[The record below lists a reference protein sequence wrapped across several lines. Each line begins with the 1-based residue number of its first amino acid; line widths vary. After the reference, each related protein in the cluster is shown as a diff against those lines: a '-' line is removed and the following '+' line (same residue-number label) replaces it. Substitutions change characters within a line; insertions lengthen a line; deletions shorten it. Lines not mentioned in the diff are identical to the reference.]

1 VVTFIL
7 LMLVWMLLVGRAEP
21 LGILVGVL
29 LSAAI
34 ASSIEVPV
42 KSLEVLRSI
51 PRMLLAIA
59 KAYLEAFQ
67 MFKRG
72 LVGDYRVKTKELNT
86 PWKTVIEVFE
96 VTITPKTI
104 VVDIEEDGLLEHVL
118 SKSKGV
124 DHGK

>member
-1 VVTFIL
+1 MTFIL
-7 LMLVWMLLVGRAEP
+7 LMSVWMLLVGRAEP

-34 ASSIEVPV
+34 ASSIEIPV
-42 KSLEVLRSI
+42 RSLEVLRSI

>member
-1 VVTFIL
+1 
-7 LMLVWMLLVGRAEP
+7 MLVWMLLVGRAEP

>member
-1 VVTFIL
+1 MTFIL

>member
-1 VVTFIL
+1 MVTFIL
-7 LMLVWMLLVGRAEP
+7 LMSVWMLLVGRAEP

-34 ASSIEVPV
+34 ASSIEIPV
-42 KSLEVLRSI
+42 RSLEVLRSI

>member
-1 VVTFIL
+1 VTFIL